1 MKAKLK
7 ILRKTTSTIETKR
20 GPAQKHS
27 FQLEGKNG
35 PFWAS
40 CFASQMTAEWQ
51 EGSTQEMDLVQNGQY
66 WNIVTPKPQ
75 DEMLVML
82 KRIEEKID
90 RLIKTDVA
98 SIPPDIDDDPQHEE
112 PPDDNIPF

>member
-40 CFASQMTAEWQ
+40 CFASQMTADWQ
-51 EGSTQEMDLVQNGQY
+51 EGTTQEMDLVQNGQY
-66 WNIVTPKPQ
+66 WNIVTPKPA
-75 DEMLVML
+75 DLVFECL
-82 KRIEEKID
+82 KRIEAKLD
-90 RLIKTDVA
+90 RLLGDTGA
-98 SIPPDIDDDPQHEE
+98 ELPPEADTSE
-112 PPDDNIPF
+112 PPDEIPF